1 MNRLLLVKVGA
12 EQDRHLDADEVV
24 CKIAAEFACCEVSEP
39 IVGCN
44 VTGVSFVE
52 AVEDLMLEF
61 WGVLPGVA
69 ASEIALALRRR
80 RERQAESILD
90 SGSRE

>member
-1 MNRLLLVKVGA
+1 MNRLLLVKLGA

-24 CKIAAEFACCEVSEP
+24 CKIAAELACCEVSEP

-44 VTGVSFVE
+44 VTGVSLVM

-61 WGVLPGVA
+61 WGFVAWSGGGRKRAGVA
-69 ASEIALALRRR
+69 TKEGAA
-80 RERQAESILD
+80 
-90 SGSRE
+90 G